1 MLRHFFLWSCAVAS
15 LTIGLTA
22 QTSAPQTRTTGN
34 QHRQYTFAPTG
45 QQMPYRVFVPPT
57 WDGKASLPIIL
68 MLQNR
73 QNRDLGNVRDL
84 LLREEATDG
93 SALRDMII
101 ESGSIQSAASVAL
114 RMMNEGRDALDA
126 VPTNRY
132 VTGLQAIADHL
143 IKVIAQLT

>member
-1 MLRHFFLWSCAVAS
+1 
-15 LTIGLTA
+15 
-22 QTSAPQTRTTGN
+22 
-34 QHRQYTFAPTG
+34 
-45 QQMPYRVFVPPT
+45 
-57 WDGKASLPIIL
+57 